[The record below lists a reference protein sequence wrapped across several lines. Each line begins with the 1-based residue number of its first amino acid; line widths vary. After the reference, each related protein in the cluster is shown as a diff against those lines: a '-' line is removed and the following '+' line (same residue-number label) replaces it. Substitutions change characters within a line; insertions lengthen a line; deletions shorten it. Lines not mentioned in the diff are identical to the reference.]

1 MFYLMSK
8 FSNFTIHL
16 NLYILISGM
25 IAVTVFPQ
33 QAFAQTEP
41 LQNSQEDRRR
51 NSNSSTQRNYFG
63 IGGTIGLR
71 GKSSALGTGGFS
83 ITSKYMLTDLFSID
97 TNTVIF
103 GSAIPASTTALTLNF
118 PIRDRLQNIFI
129 TPFFGA
135 GILVRSNDALY
146 IDPLVI
152 GGIDVPLS
160 ESLTGN
166 LKVEAGF
173 PSTNQA
179 DVGISV
185 GIGYNY

>member
-1 MFYLMSK
+1 VLYRMSK
-8 FSNFTIHL
+8 FSNFTTHL
-16 NLYILISGM
+16 NLCILVSGM

-33 QAFAQTEP
+33 QASAQTEP
-41 LQNSQEDRRR
+41 LQNSQQDRRS
-51 NSNSSTQRNYFG
+51 NSDSSTQRNYFG
-63 IGGTIGLR
+63 IGGTIGLT

-83 ITSKYMLTDLFSID
+83 ITSKNMLTNLLSID
-97 TNTVIF
+97 TNTIIF

-118 PIRDRLQNIFI
+118 PIRDRLQNIVI

-135 GILVRSNDALY
+135 GVLVRSNETLY

-160 ESLTGN
+160 ESLIGN
-166 LKVEAGF
+166 LKVEVGF
-173 PSTNQA
+173 PNTGKA

-185 GIGYNY
+185 GIGHKY

>member
-8 FSNFTIHL
+8 FSNFTTHL
-16 NLYILISGM
+16 NLWILISGM

-33 QAFAQTEP
+33 QASAQTEP
-41 LQNSQEDRRR
+41 LQNSQQDRRS
-51 NSNSSTQRNYFG
+51 NSNSSIQRNYVG
-63 IGGTIGLR
+63 IGGTLGLT
-71 GKSSALGTGGFS
+71 GTSSALGTGGFA
-83 ITSKYMLTDLFSID
+83 IISKSMLTNLLSID

-118 PIRDRLQNIFI
+118 PIRDRLQNIVI

-135 GILVRSNDALY
+135 GILVRSYKTFY

-166 LKVEAGF
+166 LKVEVGF
-173 PSTNQA
+173 PSTAKA
-179 DVGISV
+179 DIGISG